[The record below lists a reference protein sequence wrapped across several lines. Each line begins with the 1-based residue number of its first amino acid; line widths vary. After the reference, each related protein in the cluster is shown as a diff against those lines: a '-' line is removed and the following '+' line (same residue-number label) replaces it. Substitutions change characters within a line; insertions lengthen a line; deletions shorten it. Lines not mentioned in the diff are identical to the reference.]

1 MIREGT
7 RRSVGKV
14 KCGEVCVN
22 KGIGKT
28 DRAQANTTKQIQK
41 RSVGCANEGKV
52 KKGEEK

>member
-28 DRAQANTTKQIQK
+28 DRAQANTTKQIQ
-41 RSVGCANEGKV
+41 NEV
-52 KKGEEK
+52 LVVQTRER